1 MIGVHPRV
9 VKVRCQSS
17 LNCRGAVLQSRNRM
31 PVNQWLIGFPLSK
44 SIPNASP
51 CRKALTVADVQ
62 MRFGSTQTDPS
73 WSFADLTTKHTRYL
87 THGYHSYPAKF
98 IPQLA
103 ARLIGEL
110 SNPGDLIVD
119 PFMGSGT
126 TLVEAKLLG
135 RPSVGV
141 DINPVAHLISLAKT
155 TVAPPELLAEAVHQI
170 GPRLDTRRDSQA
182 SRRVARGGELAPDHE
197 RIDYWFP
204 PGSKRALGRILVLIE
219 DTEDQRARRLL
230 RCAFSNSLK
239 TSSIWLQRS
248 TKPTRDFQKQIP
260 DPFETFLRHA
270 RQMAKRNA
278 EFYQLLEERGHLDVP
293 AAPLCEDARNLPIDD
308 GQASLVVTSPPYVT
322 SYEYADLHQLTALWF
337 RYLVDLPTFRKQF
350 IGTAYHEDRETQ
362 IDSDVGEE
370 IVAKLQEQH
379 AKKARE
385 VATYFTDM
393 RQVFMALKRKLRR
406 RGHACI
412 VVGNTNLLGVDILN
426 AEVFAEQMMR
436 MGFDFERLIDRE
448 IPSKILP
455 QVRDKKTGRFTAKQS
470 ADFLAYPHEYILVMR
485 KR

>member
-1 MIGVHPRV
+1 MT
-9 VKVRCQSS
+9 
-17 LNCRGAVLQSRNRM
+17 
-31 PVNQWLIGFPLSK
+31 K
-44 SIPNASP
+44 STHHIRPDRSAAS
-51 CRKALTVADVQ
+51 ADDIRT
-62 MRFGSTQTDPS
+62 RFASTQTDPS
-73 WSFADLTTKHTRYL
+73 WSFAGLTTKHTRYL

-103 ARLIGEL
+103 ERLIREL
-110 SNPGDLIVD
+110 SKPGDLIVD

-155 TVAPPELLAEAVHQI
+155 IAVPPGLLTEAVLRI
-170 GPRLDTRRDSQA
+170 EDRLDSRRDSQTNLA
-182 SRRVARGGELAPDHE
+182 EAHGGELAPDHE

-204 PGSKRALGRILVLIE
+204 PESKRALGRVLALIE
-219 DTEDQRARRLL
+219 DTEHKGAKHLL

-278 EFYQLLEERGHLDVP
+278 EFYQLLGERGHLDVSVEP
-293 AAPLCEDARNLPIDD
+293 HCEDARSLPIDD

-337 RYLVDLPTFRKQF
+337 RYLADLPTFRRQF
-350 IGTAYHEDRETQ
+350 IGTAYHEDRDTQ
-362 IDSDVGEE
+362 IDSDIGQG
-370 IVAKLQEQH
+370 IVAKLEDQQP
-379 AKKARE
+379 KKAKE
-385 VATYFTDM
+385 VATYFTEM
-393 RQVFMALKRKLRR
+393 RQVFLALKRKLRR
-406 RGHACI
+406 RGRACI

-436 MGFDFERLIDRE
+436 LGFELEHLIDRE
-448 IPSKILP
+448 IPAKILP

>member
-1 MIGVHPRV
+1 M
-9 VKVRCQSS
+9 
-17 LNCRGAVLQSRNRM
+17 
-31 PVNQWLIGFPLSK
+31 IGFPLNK
-44 SIPNASP
+44 STHHMRPGREAISA
-51 CRKALTVADVQ
+51 ADVRT
-62 MRFGSTQTDPS
+62 RFAGTQTVPS

-103 ARLIGEL
+103 ARLIREL
-110 SNPGDLIVD
+110 SEPGDLIVD

-141 DINPVAHLISLAKT
+141 DINPVAHLITLAKT
-155 TVAPPELLAEAVHQI
+155 TAVPPDLLAEAVCGI
-170 GPRLDTRRDSQA
+170 EDRLARRRGSLA
-182 SRRVARGGELAPDHE
+182 SLDVVRDGELAPDHE
-197 RIDYWFP
+197 RIDYWFSP
-204 PGSKRALGRILVLIE
+204 ESKRALGRILALIQ
-219 DTEDQRARRLL
+219 DTEDERAKRLL

-248 TKPTRDFQKQIP
+248 TKPTRDFKKQVR
-260 DPFETFLRHA
+260 DPFETFLKHA

-278 EFYQLLEERGHLDVP
+278 EFYRLLEERGHLDVLAEP
-293 AAPLCEDARNLPIDD
+293 HCEDARNLPIDD

-337 RYLVDLPTFRKQF
+337 RYLADLPTFRRQF
-350 IGTAYHEDRETQ
+350 IGTAYHGDREAQ
-362 IDSDVGEE
+362 IDSEIGEE
-370 IVAKLQEQH
+370 IVAKLEDQQP
-379 AKKARE
+379 KKAKE

-393 RQVFMALKRKLRR
+393 RQVFHALKRKLRR
-406 RGHACI
+406 RGRACI

-436 MGFDFERLIDRE
+436 LGFGLEHLIDRE

-455 QVRDKKTGRFTAKQS
+455 QVRDKKTGRFTAKGS

-485 KR
+485 RR

>member
-1 MIGVHPRV
+1 MSADDLRT
-9 VKVRCQSS
+9 R
-17 LNCRGAVLQSRNRM
+17 
-31 PVNQWLIGFPLSK
+31 F
-44 SIPNASP
+44 AS
-51 CRKALTVADVQ
+51 A
-62 MRFGSTQTDPS
+62 QTDPS
-73 WSFADLTTKHTRYL
+73 WAFAHLTTKHTRYL
-87 THGYHSYPAKF
+87 THGYHAYPAKF

-110 SNPGDLIVD
+110 SKPGDLVVD

-155 TVAPPELLAEAVHQI
+155 TVVSPDLLAEAVRRI
-170 GPRLDTRRDSQA
+170 GQRLESRRDGQA
-182 SRRVARGGELAPDHE
+182 SLGVAHTGESVPDHE

-204 PGSKRALGRILVLIE
+204 PASKKALGRILALIE
-219 DTEDQRARRLL
+219 DTGDEGAKRLL

-248 TKPTRDFQKQIP
+248 TKPTRDFKKQIR
-260 DPFETFLRHA
+260 DPRETFLRHA
-270 RQMAKRNA
+270 RQMAKRNE
-278 EFYQLLEERGHLDVP
+278 EFYRLLEERGHLDVS
-293 AAPLCEDARNLPIDD
+293 AERRCEDARNLPIDD

-337 RYLVDLPTFRKQF
+337 RYLADLPTFRKQF
-350 IGTAYHEDRETQ
+350 IGTAYHEDRDTQ
-362 IDSDVGEE
+362 IDSEIGEE
-370 IVAKLQEQH
+370 IVAKLEAQQP
-379 AKKARE
+379 KKAKE

-393 RQVFMALKRKLRR
+393 RQVFLTLKRKLRR
-406 RGHACI
+406 RGRACI

-436 MGFDFERLIDRE
+436 LGFELESLIDRE

-485 KR
+485 KG